1 MSAEA
6 KPKLTSLYDID
17 FQCWIDQTVEQ
28 LKTHD
33 FGSLDL
39 ENLIEE
45 IESLGKL
52 DKRAVSSYLRRL
64 CEHLLKIEC
73 WELERETCFRGWR
86 IEVQNFRLQIR
97 DILKD
102 NPGLK
107 NYLKSNFAEE
117 YRDGRKLL
125 LNSSNL
131 DPSFVP
137 EAPAFTLEQALDEDW
152 LPWRPSNR

>member
-45 IESLGKL
+45 IESLGKR
-52 DKRAVSSYLRRL
+52 DKRSVSSYLRRL
-64 CEHLLKIEC
+64 WSI
-73 WELERETCFRGWR
+73 
-86 IEVQNFRLQIR
+86 
-97 DILKD
+97 
-102 NPGLK
+102 
-107 NYLKSNFAEE
+107 Y
-117 YRDGRKLL
+117 
-125 LNSSNL
+125 
-131 DPSFVP
+131 
-137 EAPAFTLEQALDEDW
+137 
-152 LPWRPSNR
+152 